1 MNSKLAFKFIKQT
14 DKLLLAICFSLSTFG
29 IIMVNS
35 ATRVSVSDG
44 SIFSRDALVMV
55 LAVFLGIVAASII
68 SAIDYDII
76 LRLAPLVA
84 VVSVLL
90 MVGLL
95 FFGVSPAGRDDAISW
110 YAITSSLYF
119 QPSEIV
125 KIGFVITFAFHLDKV
140 KDNISSIKNVLFL
153 CIHGLIP
160 ISLVVITGDM
170 GSALIFICMFAGM
183 LYVSGVHFAYFIAGA
198 IAGVSSLPII
208 WLKVFSSIQRDRI
221 LALFNPDDYPETIY
235 QQQQAINAIKEGGF
249 YGTGIFNGYYTQNG
263 LVPESE
269 NDMIFS
275 VVCEETGFIGAVILV
290 LLFLLLILRAKHIAK
305 RSNNFAAQMMCYGIA
320 FMFASQAIVNIGMC
334 TMLLPI
340 IGITLPFMSA
350 GGSSNVCIY
359 FAIGLLLSIYRSS
372 NGIGYEDF
380 GQLKIARG
388 IQKNDYEF

>member
-1 MNSKLAFKFIKQT
+1 MNSKLASRFVKET
-14 DKLLLAICFSLSTFG
+14 DKLLVAICMALSTFG

-35 ATRVSVSDG
+35 ATRLSVTDG
-44 SIFSRDALVMV
+44 SNLSRDALVMI
-55 LAVFLGIVAASII
+55 LAVGLGFVAAFII
-68 SAIDYDII
+68 SIIDYDII

-84 VVSVLL
+84 VVSVGL

-125 KIGFVITFAFHLDKV
+125 KIGFVITFAYHLSKI
-140 KDNISSIKNVLFL
+140 KDDVSSFKNVLFL
-153 CIHGLIP
+153 CIHGAVP
-160 ISLVVITGDM
+160 IGLVVLTGDM
-170 GSALIFICMFAGM
+170 GSALVFICMFVGMMYVAGI
-183 LYVSGVHFAYFIAGA
+183 HFSYFIAGA
-198 IAGVSSLPII
+198 LAVVASLPII

-235 QQQQAINAIKEGGF
+235 QQQQAINAIKSGGF
-249 YGTGIFNGYYTQNG
+249 YGTGVFNGVYTQSG

-275 VVCEETGFIGAVILV
+275 VVCEETGFLGAVILIV
-290 LLFLLLILRAKHIAK
+290 LFMCLILRTRSIAK
-305 RSNNFAAQMMCYGIA
+305 RSNNLAAQIMCYGVA

-334 TMLLPI
+334 TMLLPV

-372 NGIGYEDF
+372 NGIGYEDYRHTR
-380 GQLKIARG
+380 IA
-388 IQKNDYEF
+388 KSL

>member
-1 MNSKLAFKFIKQT
+1 MNSKLASRFIKET
-14 DKLLLAICFSLSTFG
+14 DKLLLAICMALSTFG

-35 ATRVSVSDG
+35 ATRLSVTDG
-44 SIFSRDALVMV
+44 SSLSRDALVMI
-55 LAVFLGIVAASII
+55 LAVGLGFAAAFII
-68 SAIDYDII
+68 SIIDYDII

-84 VVSVLL
+84 VVSVVL

-125 KIGFVITFAFHLDKV
+125 KIGFVITFAYHMSKI
-140 KDNISSIKNVLFL
+140 KDDISSFKNVLFL
-153 CIHGLIP
+153 CVHGAIP
-160 ISLVVITGDM
+160 IGLVVLTGDM
-170 GSALIFICMFAGM
+170 GSALVFICMFVGMMYVAGI
-183 LYVSGVHFAYFIAGA
+183 HFSYFIAGTLA
-198 IAGVSSLPII
+198 VIASLPII

-235 QQQQAINAIKEGGF
+235 QQQQAINAIKSGGF
-249 YGTGIFNGYYTQNG
+249 YGTGIFNGGYTQSG

-275 VVCEETGFIGAVILV
+275 VVCEETGFLGAVILIA
-290 LLFLLLILRAKHIAK
+290 LFMLLILRTRSIAK
-305 RSNNFAAQMMCYGIA
+305 RSNNFAAQIMCYGVA

-334 TMLLPI
+334 TMLLPV

-359 FAIGLLLSIYRSS
+359 FAIGLLMSIYRSS

-380 GQLKIARG
+380 RHTRIA
-388 IQKNDYEF
+388 KSL

>member
-1 MNSKLAFKFIKQT
+1 MNSKLALKFIKET
-14 DKLLLAICFSLSTFG
+14 DKLLVAICMALSTFG

-35 ATRVSVSDG
+35 ATRLSVSDG
-44 SIFSRDALVMV
+44 SLLSRDAAVMI
-55 LAVFLGIVAASII
+55 LAVVLGMIAAHII
-68 SAIDYDII
+68 SVIDYDII

-84 VVSVLL
+84 VISVVL
-90 MVGLL
+90 MVGLIP
-95 FFGVSPAGRDDAISW
+95 FGVSPAGRDDAISW

-125 KIGFVITFAFHLDKV
+125 KIGFVITFAYHLDKI
-140 KDNISSIKNVLFL
+140 KDDISSFKNVLFL
-153 CIHGLIP
+153 CIHGMIP

-170 GSALIFICMFAGM
+170 GSALIFIFMFVGM
-183 LYVSGVHFAYFIAGA
+183 MYIAGVHFTYFIAGA
-198 IAGVSSLPII
+198 IAVVASLPII

-249 YGTGIFNGYYTQNG
+249 YGTGLFNGTYTQNG

-275 VVCEETGFIGAVILV
+275 VVCEETGFIGAIILV
-290 LLFLLLILRAKHIAK
+290 ILFLLLILRTKHIAK
-305 RSNNFAAQMMCYGIA
+305 KSNNFAAQIMCYGIA

-334 TMLLPI
+334 TMILPI

-350 GGSSNVCIY
+350 GGSSNICIY

-380 GQLKIARG
+380 SNVRIAHG
-388 IQKNDYEF
+388 INRNKY